1 MKPLTLILRQ
11 RPEQRLD
18 LSPLVP
24 HLISGRS
31 VAEIERIE
39 LQTTRWRVSVGDVFR
54 LRMGDPE
61 RIRIEGSCDRLDRIG
76 YAMTGGE
83 VFVDGDV
90 GTQAGRL
97 MSGGSLTIGG
107 NTGPWAA
114 SGMKGGLLEIRGATG
129 AFLAAPL
136 AGEMAGMRG
145 GLVIVRGR
153 AGERAGDRMRRG
165 AIVIEGEAG
174 AYAGS
179 RMIAGSLLVAKK
191 AGPLAGYLMKRGSIV
206 LGAGCEALSPTF
218 VDCGYH
224 ELLAMRLWAGILHPH
239 SKKAAALLRRPL
251 QRLAGDMAVLGK
263 GEIFIGS
270 PN

>member
-1 MKPLTLILRQ
+1 VKPLTLTLRQ
-11 RPEQRLD
+11 RPDQRLD
-18 LSPLVP
+18 LSPVVP
-24 HLISGRS
+24 HLIAGRS
-31 VAEIERIE
+31 AAEIERIE

-54 LRMGDPE
+54 LRMGEPG
-61 RIRIEGSCDRLDRIG
+61 RIRIDGSCDRLDRIG
-76 YAMTGGE
+76 HAMTGGE

-97 MSGGSLTIGG
+97 MTEGSLIITGD
-107 NTGPWAA
+107 TGPWAA
-114 SGMKGGLLEIRGATG
+114 SGMKGGLLEIRGSTG

-145 GLVIVRGR
+145 GLAIVRGD

-165 AIVIEGEAG
+165 TIVIEGEAG

-191 AGPLAGYLMKRGSIV
+191 AGPLPGYLMKRGSIV

-224 ELLAMRLWAGILHPH
+224 ELLAMRLWAGILHPD

-263 GEIFIGS
+263 GEIFIGN
-270 PN
+270 PK

>member
-153 AGERAGDRMRRG
+153 AGDARRRS
-165 AIVIEGEAG
+165 
-174 AYAGS
+174 YAP
-179 RMIAGSLLVAKK
+179 RDH
-191 AGPLAGYLMKRGSIV
+191 R
-206 LGAGCEALSPTF
+206 
-218 VDCGYH
+218 H
-224 ELLAMRLWAGILHPH
+224 
-239 SKKAAALLRRPL
+239 RR
-251 QRLAGDMAVLGK
+251 
-263 GEIFIGS
+263 
-270 PN
+270 

>member
-1 MKPLTLILRQ
+1 MKPLTLTLRH
-11 RPEQRLD
+11 RPDQRLD
-18 LSPLVP
+18 LSPVVP
-24 HLISGRS
+24 HLIAGRS

-39 LQTTRWRVSVGDVFR
+39 VQTTRRRVSVGDVFR

-61 RIRIEGSCDRLDRIG
+61 RIRIEGSSDRLDRVG
-76 YAMTGGE
+76 HSMTSGE

-97 MSGGSLTIGG
+97 MAGGSLTITG

-114 SGMKGGLLEIRGATG
+114 SGMKGGRLEIRGTTG

-145 GLVIVRGR
+145 GLVIIRGR

-165 AIVIEGEAG
+165 TIVIEGEAG

-191 AGPLAGYLMKRGSIV
+191 AGPLPGYLMKRGSIV

-224 ELLAMRLWAGILHPH
+224 ELLAMRLWAGILHPD

-263 GEIFIGS
+263 GEIFIGN